1 VCHCLR
7 RTKERQANTKHCSQF
22 EDRRTLWASSAAFIW
37 KNLPRGCEQWQ
48 TKRSMAVLTP
58 LPADTLAGCGE
69 RDSRPVITIWHQSR
83 PAEYELL
90 KEEITRFE
98 AAHPDLHVRALYK
111 ETEELR
117 SGFQAAALAGGG
129 PELIFGPS
137 DVPGTF
143 QAMGVVKDMSP
154 WFPENLRGDFV
165 AGALTY
171 LPTTADPSKR
181 ALVQVADRFGN
192 HLALV
197 YNRRFIKEPPKTTDE
212 LIELALKNTVDENGD
227 GRPDRYGLVWNF
239 SEPFF
244 AIPFLTGFGGWVFE
258 DSATTAGAG
267 SPPLRPTPAL
277 NTPQTVAA

>member
-22 EDRRTLWASSAAFIW
+22 EDRRTLWASSAAFIR

-48 TKRSMAVLTP
+48 TKRSWAVLT
-58 LPADTLAGCGE
+58 LLLAASFAGCGE
-69 RDSRPVITIWHQSR
+69 RDSRTVVTIWHQSR

-90 KEEITRFE
+90 KEEIARFE
-98 AAHPDLHVRALYK
+98 ASHPDVRVRALYK

-137 DVPGTF
+137 GVPGTF

-154 WFPENLRGDFV
+154 WFPEDSQKDFV
-165 AGALTY
+165 PGALTF

-181 ALVQVADRFGN
+181 AL
-192 HLALV
+192 
-197 YNRRFIKEPPKTTDE
+197 
-212 LIELALKNTVDENGD
+212 
-227 GRPDRYGLVWNF
+227 
-239 SEPFF
+239 
-244 AIPFLTGFGGWVFE
+244 
-258 DSATTAGAG
+258 
-267 SPPLRPTPAL
+267 
-277 NTPQTVAA
+277 